1 MYIHSKKIKTMKKIN
16 LVLASMLTISAL
28 FTSCSTHNFIKRK
41 YTKGMYLET
50 IVHTM
55 KPQAQKIENNKII
68 SKALISDN
76 TNHPTHSSLSTKS
89 NHPVTTAHEN
99 IPQNKTI
106 TKSQL
111 LYSNK
116 MKHRY
121 NNPSFLNAVN
131 YTKTYTHINATPQK
145 KSQNTTSL
153 SSQKNNDDKIIQ
165 VILALF
171 PILCLI
177 AVYLHDGKKAT
188 TNFWVDLILHLL
200 FLLPAVIFALLVVL
214 DIINLA

>member
-1 MYIHSKKIKTMKKIN
+1 MKKIN
-16 LVLASMLTISAL
+16 VVLASMLTISAL

-41 YTKGMYLET
+41 YTKGRYLENL
-50 IVHTM
+50 VHTM
-55 KPQAQKIENNKII
+55 KPQSQKIETNKII

-76 TNHPTHSSLSTKS
+76 GNHPTQSSLSINS
-89 NHPVTTAHEN
+89 NHPITTVHQN
-99 IPQNKTI
+99 IPQTKTI
-106 TKSQL
+106 TKNQL
-111 LYSNK
+111 LHSNK
-116 MKHRY
+116 IKQLYKHL
-121 NNPSFLNAVN
+121 SFLNATN
-131 YTKTYTHINATPQK
+131 YTKTHSYINATHQTK
-145 KSQNTTSL
+145 IQSTTSI
-153 SSQKNNDDKIIQ
+153 SSQKSNDDKIIQ